1 MRKIHL
7 QKELLDLIEEI
18 GMNIKSTLFFDV
30 YAVEKVGVRIVDNLG
45 KEYTKGNF
53 ERLMYLLERVA
64 VIEGL
69 AMHVRYGDD
78 ELEINHTKYNF
89 RKYHVQFL

>member
-18 GMNIKSTLFFDV
+18 GMSIKRTLFFDV
-30 YAVEKVGVRIVDNLG
+30 YAVEKVGVRIVDDTR
-45 KEYTKGNF
+45 KEYTEGNF
-53 ERLMYLLERVA
+53 ERLMYLLEKEDVTD
-64 VIEGL
+64 GL
-69 AMHVRYGDD
+69 AMQVRYGDD
-78 ELEINHTKYNF
+78 ELEINHIKYNF